1 VKRAGISLKEELMC
15 PACIEGTA
23 LMVAGVASTGGVLAV
38 CISKLKNF
46 FRANSLGPFQK
57 AKEK

>member
-1 VKRAGISLKEELMC
+1 MC

-38 CISKLKNF
+38 CIGRFKNF
-46 FRANSLGPFQK
+46 LRANSLGLFQK